1 MPVTLQYNVEIL
13 VFGLSIAD
21 HLRQARAV
29 LDFFEYQNF
38 IFEQLARVLWNIRN
52 LLNKLI

>member
-21 HLRQARAV
+21 HLRQAQPV